1 MAALGYR
8 RILVVA
14 TASMV
19 AVFWL
24 LFGLVIAFSSM
35 QASRGG
41 RIERIVGASQ
51 GYLDFIKGVEKE
63 RMAVSL
69 AASGDHASASAA
81 FQEGRDL
88 ARESLVR
95 MKGSGVKG
103 ASEELERLESAY
115 GQLEASIANMMEGQ
129 TSRSANVLASFLAS
143 QEALVK
149 EVYESGYRFYNL
161 LAEETTSLND
171 SNRGLAGTS
180 RALGIVAMA
189 VVAVVCGVAALMIY
203 RWVSMPVVGITKQVE
218 KIAAGDGDLTQQ
230 VEWEGSDALGDLA
243 GSINLMIRALRSSIA
258 EIGRIAATL
267 SDNAEQMASVVQ
279 GINAST
285 QEISST
291 VSAMAKGSEDQARRV
306 LETSHAMES
315 MASTVQEIASKAE
328 LSNQA
333 SMEAIGI
340 AERGA
345 EAAVETASAIGRI
358 NDAAQA
364 VLATSEGLEER
375 FMQIGIIV
383 EVITSVADQTN
394 LLALNAAIEAARA
407 GEHGRG
413 FAVVAD
419 EVRKLAED
427 SRKAGGQIS
436 NLIMEIQTA
445 VERMVNDR
453 SMEEVSKGTEV
464 VERAGSALRDIAMSV
479 ERTAQ
484 YANDIAEATKIQVE
498 NSEQVLRAI
507 SEIASIADEI
517 AASSE
522 ESAAAVQ
529 EQTASMEELTAASE
543 ELAEMANKLTKVI
556 GGFKV

>member
-1 MAALGYR
+1 MVTAL
-8 RILVVA
+8 V
-14 TASMV
+14 V

-24 LFGLVIAFSSM
+24 IFGLIIVFASM

-41 RIERIVGASQ
+41 KIERMAGASQ
-51 GYLDFIKGVEKE
+51 GCLDFFNGVEKE
-63 RMAVSL
+63 RMAASM
-69 AASGDHASASAA
+69 AASGDYGGASAA

-88 ARESLVR
+88 ARESLAR
-95 MKGSGVKG
+95 MEGSGLKE
-103 ASEELERLESAY
+103 ASDELDRLKAAY
-115 GQLEASIANMMEGQ
+115 SQLEASVKSVVEGQ
-129 TSRSANVLASFLAS
+129 AGGGTRGLTSFLLS
-143 QEALVK
+143 QEALVR
-149 EVYESGYRFYNL
+149 EVYESGYRFHGL
-161 LAEETTSLND
+161 LTEKITSL
-171 SNRGLAGTS
+171 SSSTRGLAGANRT
-180 RALGIVAMA
+180 LGIVA
-189 VVAVVCGVAALMIY
+189 VVLAALVCGAGSFMVY
-203 RWVSMPVVGITKQVE
+203 RWLSMPVMGITKQVE

-230 VEWEGSDALGDLA
+230 VEWEGSDALGELA

-258 EIGRIAATL
+258 EIGKIASTL

-306 LETSHAMES
+306 LETSHAMEN

-333 SMEAIGI
+333 SMEAIQI

-345 EAAVETASAIGRI
+345 EAAVETASAIGTI
-358 NDAAQA
+358 NEAAQA

-427 SRKAGGQIS
+427 SRKAGEQIS

-445 VERMVNDR
+445 VERMVNNINR
-453 SMEEVSKGTEV
+453 SIEEVSKGTEV

-479 ERTAQ
+479 ERNAQ

-498 NSEQVLRAI
+498 NSEQVLRAV

-529 EQTASMEELTAASE
+529 EQTASMQELTAASE
-543 ELAEMANKLTKVI
+543 ELAEMARKLNKVI